1 MTHYRDKKLLQR
13 IAISLK
19 QLREV
24 RGLTQVEVFDDT
36 GIHIGRLETAKVN
49 VTVSTLALL
58 CEYYKMSF
66 SEFMRKVEVM
76 DLPVR
81 DKRKR

>member
-1 MTHYRDKKLLQR
+1 M
-13 IAISLK
+13 K
-19 QLREV
+19 QLREA

-49 VTVSTLALL
+49 ITVSTLALL

-66 SEFMRKVEVM
+66 SEFMWKVEVM

-81 DKRKR
+81 EKRKR